1 MRNRYSSTHT
11 IANAAPEVRASVAA
25 GAAAAS
31 GGIVA
36 PALAYGYTP
45 QGRFEVDCP
54 DRESAIL
61 LLKLSH
67 TRLIARDFGCGVESR
82 DNMARLSAKTI
93 LSTPA
98 YPFVEAAHYLN
109 IPLSTLRA
117 WCLGQGYREDRKTPR
132 FQSIIR
138 LDAND
143 RRALSF
149 LNLVEAHVLAA
160 IRRQHHVPLPKVRQA
175 LAYVSKKMDM
185 QRPLAESEFQTD
197 GVDLFLEKLGSLVN
211 VTREGQTE
219 MKDVIRD
226 HLKRIERD
234 TQGVPIRL
242 FLFTRK
248 DDIRD
253 QPSPIVVDPRIAF
266 GRPVLAGRSVPTA
279 VLADR
284 FKAGD
289 TLTQLAED
297 YETSPQNIEEA
308 LRCELERKAA

>member
-1 MRNRYSSTHT
+1 
-11 IANAAPEVRASVAA
+11 
-25 GAAAAS
+25 
-31 GGIVA
+31 
-36 PALAYGYTP
+36 
-45 QGRFEVDCP
+45 
-54 DRESAIL
+54 
-61 LLKLSH
+61 
-67 TRLIARDFGCGVESR
+67 
-82 DNMARLSAKTI
+82 MARLNAKTI

-98 YPFVEAAHYLN
+98 YPFAEAAHYLN

-117 WCLGQGYREDRKTPR
+117 WCLGQGYREDRKTRR

-175 LAYVSKKMDM
+175 LAYVSKEMDM

-211 VTREGQTE
+211 VTRAGETE
-219 MKDVIRD
+219 MKDVICD

-253 QPSPIVVDPRIAF
+253 QPSPVVVDPRIAF

-297 YETSPQNIEEA
+297 YETSLQNIEEA

>member
-1 MRNRYSSTHT
+1 
-11 IANAAPEVRASVAA
+11 
-25 GAAAAS
+25 
-31 GGIVA
+31 
-36 PALAYGYTP
+36 
-45 QGRFEVDCP
+45 
-54 DRESAIL
+54 
-61 LLKLSH
+61 
-67 TRLIARDFGCGVESR
+67 
-82 DNMARLSAKTI
+82 
-93 LSTPA
+93 
-98 YPFVEAAHYLN
+98 
-109 IPLSTLRA
+109 
-117 WCLGQGYREDRKTPR
+117 
-132 FQSIIR
+132 
-138 LDAND
+138 
-143 RRALSF
+143 
-149 LNLVEAHVLAA
+149 
-160 IRRQHHVPLPKVRQA
+160 VPLPKVRQA
-175 LAYVSKKMDM
+175 LAYVSKEMDM

-253 QPSPIVVDPRIAF
+253 QPSPVVVDPRIAF
-266 GRPVLAGRSVPTA
+266 GRPVLAGRSLPTA

>member
-1 MRNRYSSTHT
+1 MAKR
-11 IANAAPEVRASVAA
+11 
-25 GAAAAS
+25 
-31 GGIVA
+31 
-36 PALAYGYTP
+36 
-45 QGRFEVDCP
+45 
-54 DRESAIL
+54 SAQ
-61 LLKLSH
+61 
-67 TRLIARDFGCGVESR
+67 A
-82 DNMARLSAKTI
+82 I

-117 WCLGQGYREDRKTPR
+117 WCLGQGAAGGKAQTFKPV
-132 FQSIIR
+132 IR

-175 LAYVSKKMDM
+175 LSFVSRKMNTA
-185 QRPLAESEFQTD
+185 RPLAEADFQTD
-197 GVDLFLEKLGSLVN
+197 GIDLFVEKLGSLIN
-211 VTREGQTE
+211 VAREGQTE
-219 MKDVIRD
+219 MKEMIQD
-226 HLKRIERD
+226 HLKRIQRNP
-234 TQGVPIRL
+234 QGIPIRL

-248 DDIRD
+248 DDVKD
-253 QPSPIVVDPRIAF
+253 QPSPVVVDPRIAF

-297 YETSPQNIEEA
+297 YDTSPQNIEEA
-308 LRCELERKAA
+308 LRCEILRLAGPFTRPAFARHRRVRRASPTRLSDSRSGNPRIRCDILSQRLNQG

>member
-1 MRNRYSSTHT
+1 VAKHST
-11 IANAAPEVRASVAA
+11 RS
-25 GAAAAS
+25 
-31 GGIVA
+31 
-36 PALAYGYTP
+36 
-45 QGRFEVDCP
+45 
-54 DRESAIL
+54 
-61 LLKLSH
+61 
-67 TRLIARDFGCGVESR
+67 
-82 DNMARLSAKTI
+82 I

-109 IPLSTLRA
+109 VPLSTLRA
-117 WCLGQGYREDRKTPR
+117 WCLGQGLRADGKTR
-132 FQSIIR
+132 QFQPLIR

-149 LNLVEAHVLAA
+149 LNLVEAHILAA

-175 LAYVSKKMDM
+175 LSYVSKKLDTR
-185 QRPLAESEFQTD
+185 RPLAELEFQTD
-197 GVDLFLEKLGSLVN
+197 GVDLFLDKLGSLIN
-211 VTREGQTE
+211 VTQEGQTE
-219 MKDVIRD
+219 MAEVIRD
-226 HLKRIERD
+226 HLRRIERD
-234 TQGVPIRL
+234 AKGIPVRL

-248 DDIRD
+248 DNVRD
-253 QPSPIVVDPRIAF
+253 QPSPVVVDPRIAF

-297 YETSPQNIEEA
+297 YDTSPQSIEEA

>member
-1 MRNRYSSTHT
+1 
-11 IANAAPEVRASVAA
+11 
-25 GAAAAS
+25 
-31 GGIVA
+31 
-36 PALAYGYTP
+36 
-45 QGRFEVDCP
+45 
-54 DRESAIL
+54 
-61 LLKLSH
+61 
-67 TRLIARDFGCGVESR
+67 
-82 DNMARLSAKTI
+82 MARLSAKTI